1 MNQSS
6 SKGTRKI
13 DKRTVDNKGKVLWKS
28 RDEVWRGV
36 FFSSEATKE
45 KEKEIAI
52 EVRSQEVKITPV
64 EEEEEA
70 AEE

>member
-1 MNQSS
+1 MSIREHAKS
-6 SKGTRKI
+6 IKELSI
-13 DKRTVDNKGKVLWKS
+13 IKGKFFGS
-28 RDEVWRGV
+28 RETRCGV
-36 FFSSEATKE
+36 VFFFSSEATKE

-64 EEEEEA
+64 EEEEEE